1 MQRVFLSPQS
11 KRPGASVFPGNTTAS
26 MNPVSKSAGTLK
38 TVRSQSQFGPLQI
51 KAVFILFLSVVKL
64 LVMTGSPTDNL
75 CQSFSLSGNGCD
87 LNSFKGKERGKKRKE
102 KMKENTHNPHIFPV
116 LLMDKLTESLTS
128 VSQGPH
134 HNYRLGRRAVFRV
147 IRDCL
152 CFCPFGN
159 KRGGI
164 FRNLRPNIFH
174 KGILLNRL
182 LNNLKDGHFIIK
194 TFF

>member
-1 MQRVFLSPQS
+1 
-11 KRPGASVFPGNTTAS
+11 
-26 MNPVSKSAGTLK
+26 
-38 TVRSQSQFGPLQI
+38 
-51 KAVFILFLSVVKL
+51 
-64 LVMTGSPTDNL
+64 
-75 CQSFSLSGNGCD
+75 
-87 LNSFKGKERGKKRKE
+87 
-102 KMKENTHNPHIFPV
+102 MKENTHNPHIFPV
-116 LLMDKLTESLTS
+116 FSMDKLTESLTS

-134 HNYRLGRRAVFRV
+134 HNYRLGRRALFRV

-174 KGILLNRL
+174 EGILLNHL

-194 TFF
+194 TFFKKFTTDLLRAHFDWGHFRNDALDLAPASSKSTPTTHPSPSVP